1 MSDFKSHPLFDE
13 IVAITILYTLEKEG
27 AKSPLE
33 EKDSQLFYGWMDAS
47 WVDGWDDMAQAY
59 ALEIIRKKVKEL
71 KGE

>member
-13 IVAITILYTLEKEG
+13 IVAIIILYTMENEG
-27 AKSPLE
+27 VKSPLE

-47 WVDGWDDMAQAY
+47 WGDDWDDMAQAY